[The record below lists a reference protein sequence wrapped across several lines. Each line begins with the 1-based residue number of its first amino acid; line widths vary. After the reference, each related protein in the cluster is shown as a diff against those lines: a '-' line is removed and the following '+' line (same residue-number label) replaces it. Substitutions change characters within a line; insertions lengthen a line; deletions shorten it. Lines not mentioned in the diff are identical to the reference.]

1 MPKVRADI
9 SVSLDGFAAGPDDR
23 LIESLDRL
31 HGWLYDLAGWREPH
45 GLEGGE
51 EGRDSDV
58 MRETTENVGAVLI
71 GRNMFDLAEE
81 PWGDE
86 PPFHGPVF
94 VVTHRPRDT
103 IEKKGGTT
111 FTFVTDGFDS
121 ALQQARATAGEK
133 DVAIGGGAS
142 VIQQAIEAGALDE
155 LQIHVVPVLL
165 GEGVRLFENTGER
178 QLELTRVIDSPGVTH
193 MKFRLPG

>member
-9 SVSLDGFAAGPDDR
+9 SVSLDGFVAGSDVG
-23 LIESLDRL
+23 ESLDKL
-31 HGWLYDLAGWREPH
+31 HAWLYDLASWREPH

-51 EGRDSDV
+51 TGQDSDV
-58 MRETTENVGAVLI
+58 LAEAQEDVGAVVI
-71 GRNMFDLAEE
+71 GRTMYDLAEE

-111 FTFVTDGFDS
+111 FTFVTDGFES
-121 ALQQARATAGEK
+121 ALEQAQAAAGDK

-142 VIQQAIEAGALDE
+142 VIQQAMKAGLLDE

-165 GEGVRLFENTGER
+165 GEGVPLFENTGEP

-193 MKFRLPG
+193 LKYRLPR